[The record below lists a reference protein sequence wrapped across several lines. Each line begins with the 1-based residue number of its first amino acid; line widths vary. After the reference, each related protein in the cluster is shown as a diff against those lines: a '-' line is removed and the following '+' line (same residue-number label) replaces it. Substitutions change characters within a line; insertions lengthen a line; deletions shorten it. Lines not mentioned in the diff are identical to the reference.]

1 MDKVINIL
9 ECFEKFED
17 TYSPMIIAELNGQ
30 YVLAVKAEGDKIP
43 WHKHENEDE
52 LFYVLEGVLDIHEQ
66 GSHVTVKPGE
76 FYIVRKGIK
85 HRIVP
90 HGKVRLLLFQP
101 AETKHTGDVKTELT
115 KDRFDSLMELKNAGN
130 EKTGN

>member
-1 MDKVINIL
+1 MDNVINIL

-17 TYSPMIIAELNGQ
+17 TYSPKIVAELNGQ

-52 LFYVLEGVLDIHEQ
+52 LFYVVEGALDIYEKDN
-66 GSHVTVKPGE
+66 HVNVKSGE
-76 FYIVRKGIK
+76 FYIVRKGIE

-90 HGKVRLLLFQP
+90 QGKVKLLLFQP
-101 AETKHTGDVKTELT
+101 AETTHTGDVKTEIT
-115 KDRFDSLMELKNAGN
+115 KDKFDRLFN
-130 EKTGN
+130 